1 MNVVTITGRL
11 ARDPKFI
18 AEGDNSRA
26 HFTLAVDSHRTD
38 EPDWIPVVAFARQAE
53 MVADH
58 VAKGHLVAVAGRL
71 ASRKTADD
79 NGEVRSYLNVIAHRV
94 EFLAR
99 PKGDGDTSNQPAE
112 PDPLEEPF

>member
-11 ARDPKFI
+11 ARDPKLI
-18 AEGDNSRA
+18 ADGDNSRA
-26 HFTLAVDSHRTD
+26 HFTLAVDNRTD

-53 MVADH
+53 LVADH
-58 VAKGHLVAVAGRL
+58 VGKGHLVAVAGRL

-99 PKGDGDTSNQPAE
+99 PKGNGDTSNQPAE